1 MVPST
6 IHPAGWHQTLHWD
19 GDFDFFDFSKNVAA
33 NAASL
38 GITDTTDPCLKGTF
52 TPNINCIDPVTHQ
65 ITFDKF
71 LFWDH
76 IHPTG
81 VVQAAWS
88 EGLIAAVPGPP
99 TLVLFAVGLAAF
111 RFARRR
117 QGA

>member
-1 MVPST
+1 M
-6 IHPAGWHQTLHWD
+6 
-19 GDFDFFDFSKNVAA
+19 
-33 NAASL
+33 
-38 GITDTTDPCLKGTF
+38 
-52 TPNINCIDPVTHQ
+52 THQ

-88 EGLIAAVPGPP
+88 AGLIAAVPGPS
-99 TLVLFAVGLAAF
+99 TLALFAVGLAAF

>member
-1 MVPST
+1 M
-6 IHPAGWHQTLHWD
+6 HQALLNILALNPGVNLD
-19 GDFDFFDFSKNVAA
+19 QFDFFDFSKDVAA

-38 GITDTTDPCLKGTF
+38 GITDTTDPWLRTNF
-52 TPNINCIDPVTHQ
+52 TPNLNCIDPVTHQ

-81 VVQAAWS
+81 VVQAAWA
-88 EGLIAAVPGPP
+88 EGLIAAVPGPT
-99 TLVLFAVGLAAF
+99 TLALFALGLVVF
-111 RFARRR
+111 FFAGRR